1 MLPRVLLVSL
11 AFTIAST
18 ASATDKKPAAVR
30 DFPFWSAPKQ
40 PHARAFVPGLNAA
53 LGITAEQA
61 EKIEA
66 ACRETI
72 DQPEAR
78 VKGSGGKAVET
89 AHKLVA
95 DILTAEQKKKIE
107 TINALYAKV
116 LAATAKEFQGD
127 FADAKG
133 NDEESKRI
141 RERQT
146 EAIRE
151 GFQEKLATALSKE
164 ELAAVKAAA
173 EQDAKRAAAAAKN
186 KSKK

>member
-1 MLPRVLLVSL
+1 MFARVLL
-11 AFTIAST
+11 IAVAALIVPT
-18 ASATDKKPAAVR
+18 ASAADKKPASLR

-40 PHARAFVPGLNAA
+40 PHARAFVPGLNAV
-53 LGITAEQA
+53 LGITADQA

-78 VKGSGGKAVET
+78 VKGSGSKAVEK
-89 AHKLVA
+89 AHQLVA
-95 DILTAEQKKKIE
+95 EILTAEQKKKIE

-127 FADAKG
+127 FIDAKG
-133 NDEESKRI
+133 NDEETKRI
-141 RERQT
+141 RERQA

-151 GFQEKLATALSKE
+151 GFQEKLATVLSKDE
-164 ELAAVKAAA
+164 MKAVKAAA
-173 EQDAKRAAAAAKN
+173 ELEAKRAAAAKD
-186 KSKK
+186 KPKK